1 MARMKLLAVLQE
13 MGQRSDSGTGTRTTA
28 ARSAAGSITTGKE
41 QLEKEARLRI
51 SRDLLKIGAGMRGL
65 LARYSP
71 MPGVERR

>member
-1 MARMKLLAVLQE
+1 MAKMKLSAVLQE
-13 MGQRSDSGTGTRTTA
+13 MGQRSGTGTTA

-41 QLEKEARLRI
+41 QLETEARLRI

>member
-1 MARMKLLAVLQE
+1 MAKMKLSTVLQE
-13 MGQRSDSGTGTRTTA
+13 MGQKSGTGARTTA

-41 QLEKEARLRI
+41 QLETEARLRI

>member
-1 MARMKLLAVLQE
+1 MAKMKLSAVLQE
-13 MGQRSDSGTGTRTTA
+13 MGQRSGTGTRTTA

-41 QLEKEARLRI
+41 QLETEARLRI